1 VFFCIELGVLRGSW
15 AKIKGKKNGLM
26 AVNVELNDKKSDR
39 YPIVFD
45 FVRNQGTSF
54 FTKDKAK

>member
-1 VFFCIELGVLRGSW
+1 
-15 AKIKGKKNGLM
+15 M
-26 AVNVELNDKKSDR
+26 AANVKLKEKKSDR

-45 FVRNQGTSF
+45 FVMNQGTSF

>member
-1 VFFCIELGVLRGSW
+1 MVNCAEFS

-26 AVNVELNDKKSDR
+26 AKNVNLKNDRLGKN
-39 YPIVFD
+39 PFVFD
-45 FVRNQGTSF
+45 FIMNQGTSF